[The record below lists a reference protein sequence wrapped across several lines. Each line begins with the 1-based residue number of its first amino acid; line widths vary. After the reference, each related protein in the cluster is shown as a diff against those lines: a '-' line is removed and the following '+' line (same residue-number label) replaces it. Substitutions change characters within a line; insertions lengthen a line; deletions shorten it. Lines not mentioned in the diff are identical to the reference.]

1 MRKIDMLA
9 GRRLTRVVGLGVLA
23 AALVAVPALASVARG
38 KPAGAIRLA
47 TAGDETAIIA
57 APTRSATAS
66 ATRTDT
72 AAHTG
77 AARANNVCRMSP
89 LPVPAGVQYSE
100 VTGGDHTGRYLVG
113 GGTAFDGTQPR
124 RVGLLWVN
132 RKVTELNTH
141 ALAPYADVKIT
152 DVNGRGVVIGN
163 RTTDFSTF
171 HTDAWVYRN
180 GGFVLLPGLKPGD
193 ATNAVAINWRGDI
206 VGTSEDY
213 SVDPVVF
220 HAVIWSADRP
230 GRPREL
236 TVGGQS
242 PAWATGID
250 IDDEGTVLGQVGQR
264 PTPEQRP
271 FVWPARGPGYPLTG
285 PAGTGYPFG
294 VAIRDGWVTG
304 EVLTADGHGVVALWN
319 LRSGTTRVISTA
331 LGAATAVNKKGTVA
345 MSNAIIYTDG
355 KVHMLEGY
363 PTVLSDHATA
373 AGSDGLFGMGRAVI
387 WTGC

>member
-1 MRKIDMLA
+1 VRRIEMFA
-9 GRRLTRVVGLGVLA
+9 GRRLIRGVGLAVLST
-23 AALVAVPALASVARG
+23 ALVAVPATASVARA
-38 KPAGAIRLA
+38 KTAGAIQLA
-47 TAGDETAIIA
+47 TASVARADVA

-66 ATRTDT
+66 VATTDT
-72 AAHTG
+72 AAFTRSATVRDG
-77 AARANNVCRMSP
+77 CRMSP
-89 LPVPAGVQYSE
+89 LPVPAGVRYSE

-132 RKVTELNTH
+132 GKVTELNTG
-141 ALAPYADVKIT
+141 AMAPYVEVQIT
-152 DVNGRGVVIGN
+152 DVNSRGVLIGN
-163 RTTDFSTF
+163 RMTDFSTF

-180 GGFVLLPGLKPGD
+180 GRFALLPGLKPGD
-193 ATNAVAINWRGDI
+193 ATKAVAINRRGDI

-230 GRPREL
+230 GSAREL

-250 IDDEGTVLGQVGQR
+250 IDDDGTVLGLIGQR

-271 FVWPARGPGYPLTG
+271 FVWPAHGRGYPLIG
-285 PAGTGYPFG
+285 PPGTGYPFG
-294 VAIRDGWVTG
+294 VAIHAGWVTG
-304 EVLTADGHGVVALWN
+304 EVLGGDGLSVVALWN
-319 LRSGTTRVISTA
+319 LRSGTAQVISNA

-345 MSNAIIYTDG
+345 TFNAIIYRNG
-355 KVHMLEGY
+355 QVRILEGY
-363 PTVLSDHATA
+363 PTVLSDHGTA
-373 AGSDGLFGMGRAVI
+373 AGSDGLFGTGRAVI